1 MRAAMERASE
11 SLDDQTVSTA
21 PAMLR
26 RLKQDSKLVSA
37 GTRIT
42 GGITLAVYGR
52 SE

>member
-26 RLKQDSKLVSA
+26 RLWLQDERDLLKQNVRLRRKRGSRDQF
-37 GTRIT
+37 
-42 GGITLAVYGR
+42 
-52 SE
+52 